1 MPQTSLPSGQDWAPV
16 NAGSGGTG
24 AANKKPT
31 TARGVDRAKAMG
43 LVATEKR
50 HGAGGN
56 KSTQTGT
63 VMSAKKLEEA
73 DDVGVLAKVDKSLS
87 KAIMQA
93 RTAKGWTQKELATA
107 VNEKPQVVG
116 EYETGKAIPN
126 PQIISKLERKLGV
139 KLPRPGKSKA
149 PSAKSSTTGGSKTG
163 GGAAGSKGNG
173 LTRGGP
179 PKRR

>member
-1 MPQTSLPSGQDWAPV
+1 MPQMSLPSGQDWAPTNV
-16 NAGSGGTG
+16 GRGG
-24 AANKKPT
+24 ASNKVPT

-43 LVATEKR
+43 LVVTEKR

-56 KSTQTGT
+56 SSAHSATA
-63 VMSAKKLEEA
+63 MSARKLEEA
-73 DDVGVLAKVDKSLS
+73 DDVGVIAKVDKSLS
-87 KAIMQA
+87 IAIMQA
-93 RTAKGWTQKELATA
+93 RTAKGITQKELATA
-107 VNEKPQVVG
+107 INEKPQVVG

-149 PSAKSSTTGGSKTG
+149 PPKTGTAGKTG
-163 GGAAGSKGNG
+163 GTVAKGNG
-173 LTRGGP
+173 VTRGGP